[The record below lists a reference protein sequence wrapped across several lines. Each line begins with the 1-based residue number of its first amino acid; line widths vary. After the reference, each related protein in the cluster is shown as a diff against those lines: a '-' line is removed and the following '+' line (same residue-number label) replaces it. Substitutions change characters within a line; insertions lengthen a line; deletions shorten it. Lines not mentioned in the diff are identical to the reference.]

1 MIDQNVCADIS
12 NEFDWNVIVFDVDS
26 SSSSHT
32 DNRKNIF
39 LVLDQGATDDID
51 GSIGVAEKKFSIN
64 FRKGTKKKKCLIVH
78 YNGDNSYLL
87 VNRKKS
93 ISIKQVIKMSTFHR
107 IYNKFDY
114 VESEEVSLKENVS
127 DFSVDYDVIDKSDIL
142 NIHKYLRANN
152 NIK

>member
-12 NEFDWNVIVFDVDS
+12 NKFDWNVIVFDVDS

-39 LVLDQGATDDID
+39 LVLDQGATDNID
-51 GSIGVAEKKFSIN
+51 GSIGVAEKNFSIN
-64 FRKGTKKKKCLIVH
+64 FRKGKKKKCLIVH

-93 ISIKQVIKMSTFHR
+93 ISLKQVKKMSTFHR
-107 IYNKFDY
+107 NFDQEAY
-114 VESEEVSLKENVS
+114 IINLTMLSQK
-127 DFSVDYDVIDKSDIL
+127 
-142 NIHKYLRANN
+142 KYL
-152 NIK
+152 

>member
-51 GSIGVAEKKFSIN
+51 GSIGVTEKKFSIN
-64 FRKGTKKKKCLIVH
+64 FRKGKKKK
-78 YNGDNSYLL
+78 N
-87 VNRKKS
+87 
-93 ISIKQVIKMSTFHR
+93 
-107 IYNKFDY
+107 
-114 VESEEVSLKENVS
+114 
-127 DFSVDYDVIDKSDIL
+127 
-142 NIHKYLRANN
+142 A
-152 NIK
+152 

>member
-64 FRKGTKKKKCLIVH
+64 FRKGKKKK
-78 YNGDNSYLL
+78 
-87 VNRKKS
+87 
-93 ISIKQVIKMSTFHR
+93 KML
-107 IYNKFDY
+107 DCA
-114 VESEEVSLKENVS
+114 LQW
-127 DFSVDYDVIDKSDIL
+127 
-142 NIHKYLRANN
+142 
-152 NIK
+152 

>member
-32 DNRKNIF
+32 DNHNNIF

-64 FRKGTKKKKCLIVH
+64 FRKGKKKKKCLIVH

-93 ISIKQVIKMSTFHR
+93 ISLKQVKKMSTFHR
-107 IYNKFDY
+107 NFDQEAY
-114 VESEEVSLKENVS
+114 IINLTMLSQK
-127 DFSVDYDVIDKSDIL
+127 
-142 NIHKYLRANN
+142 KYL
-152 NIK
+152 

>member
-64 FRKGTKKKKCLIVH
+64 FRKGKKKKKCLIVH
-78 YNGDNSYLL
+78 YNGDNRYLL

-93 ISIKQVIKMSTFHR
+93 ISLKQVIKMSTFHR
-107 IYNKFDY
+107 NFDQEAY
-114 VESEEVSLKENVS
+114 IINLT
-127 DFSVDYDVIDKSDIL
+127 IL
-142 NIHKYLRANN
+142 SQKKYL
-152 NIK
+152 